1 VGDKSLARAKS
12 MARRRFFVRL
22 ALKNEKF
29 QNIFE
34 LS

>member
-1 VGDKSLARAKS
+1 MARAKS
-12 MARRRFFVRL
+12 MARRRFFDRL

-29 QNIFE
+29 QNIFK